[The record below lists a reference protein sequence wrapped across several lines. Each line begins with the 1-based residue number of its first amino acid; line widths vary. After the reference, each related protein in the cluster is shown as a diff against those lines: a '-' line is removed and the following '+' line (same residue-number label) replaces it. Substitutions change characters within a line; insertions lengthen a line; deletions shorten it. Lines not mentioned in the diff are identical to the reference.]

1 MKTDYGTL
9 SQTINGLKAEGY
21 TLDFNMQKDSIVCH
35 QANTELSPDD
45 FEIDAVFRF
54 EGESNPDDESILY
67 AISSP
72 KFNVKG
78 VLVNGYGISS
88 DDASAAL
95 VQKLQRNI
103 N

>member
-21 TLDFNMQKDSIVCH
+21 TLDFNIQKDCIICH
-35 QANTELSPDD
+35 QTNTELSPDD

-54 EGESNPDDESILY
+54 EGESNPDDEAVLY
-67 AISSP
+67 AISST
-72 KFNVKG
+72 KDNSKG

-95 VQKLQRNI
+95 VQKLNRHL
-103 N
+103 